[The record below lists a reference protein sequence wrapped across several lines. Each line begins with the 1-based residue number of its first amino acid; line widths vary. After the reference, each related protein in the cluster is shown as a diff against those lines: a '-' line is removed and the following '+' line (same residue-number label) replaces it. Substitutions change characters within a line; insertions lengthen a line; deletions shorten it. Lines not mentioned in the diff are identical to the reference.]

1 MLEWPANFSLGGIC
15 HSHICDAW
23 NSRKAF
29 MGHREQW
36 TSSITMNEAV
46 TYLSGRKLSP
56 DSVFIMR
63 NNLHNLFYVQYI
75 SQSRM
80 LPFKESN
87 LFLQQIF
94 IEYFLCVRYKTKH
107 RRMKTDV
114 LRGP

>member
-1 MLEWPANFSLGGIC
+1 
-15 HSHICDAW
+15 
-23 NSRKAF
+23 
-29 MGHREQW
+29 
-36 TSSITMNEAV
+36 MNEAV

-114 LRGP
+114 L